1 MARYNAVKSNK
12 LRWIVTFFMILVL
25 TAGFVA
31 ITVMFVKKDKV
42 KTLTFTNYEIGE
54 IADTGKA
61 VEDSSGAV
69 RTKEFINADGLKIE
83 LGKDAT
89 VTYAVF
95 FYDEEKVL
103 VSVVD
108 NLSTN
113 YYGVVP
119 KEAKYAKVEIT
130 PTADEDG
137 KVSAAELKY
146 YTAQLTVSYNK

>member
-1 MARYNAVKSNK
+1 MARYNAVKGNK

-31 ITVMFVKKDKV
+31 ITVMFVKKDSV
-42 KTLTFTNYEIGE
+42 KTLTATNYEIGE

-61 VEDSSGAV
+61 VADSSGAV

-146 YTAQLTVSYNK
+146 YTAQVTVSYNK

>member
-1 MARYNAVKSNK
+1 MARYNAVKGNK

-61 VEDSSGAV
+61 VADSDGAV

-146 YTAQLTVSYNK
+146 YTAQVTVSYNK

>member
-12 LRWIVTFFMILVL
+12 FRWLVTFFMIFIL
-25 TAGFVA
+25 TAGFIA

-61 VEDSSGAV
+61 VADSDGAV

-146 YTAQLTVSYNK
+146 YTAQVTVSYNK

>member
-12 LRWIVTFFMILVL
+12 LQWIVTFFMILVL

-31 ITVMFVKKDKV
+31 ITVMFVKKDSV
-42 KTLTFTNYEIGE
+42 KTLTATNYEIGE

-61 VEDSSGAV
+61 VADSDGAV

-146 YTAQLTVSYNK
+146 YTAQVTVSYNK